1 MGGQGNINQPES
13 MMNAPVAAPIKALSA
28 AQETAAYEQGGSFA
42 RNRLERV
49 AIAAAAAQTLGTD
62 PTFEQW
68 EAYRLQWVDG
78 HAHQNPNASSNA
90 SDVAWSEF
98 AKLLDTLYGLTKPKS
113 TTAAATKKA
122 SERAAKTEAL
132 LAKHQDTPVI
142 ELRDALAK
150 TYEAMAQNP
159 ENRELKKQQRELD
172 QVLRLRTSE
181 ENKAHGEEIKR
192 LRAEVREKVSKC
204 TDIEKLEAV
213 TEILDEYTDVA
224 YTIED

>member
-1 MGGQGNINQPES
+1 M
-13 MMNAPVAAPIKALSA
+13 
-28 AQETAAYEQGGSFA
+28 
-42 RNRLERV
+42 
-49 AIAAAAAQTLGTD
+49 
-62 PTFEQW
+62 
-68 EAYRLQWVDG
+68 
-78 HAHQNPNASSNA
+78 
-90 SDVAWSEF
+90 
-98 AKLLDTLYGLTKPKS
+98 
-113 TTAAATKKA
+113 
-122 SERAAKTEAL
+122 
-132 LAKHQDTPVI
+132 I

-213 TEILDEYTDVA
+213 TEILDEYTDIA